1 MIIGNFGP
9 DNPRHLKTAM
19 EYVYEWFLIYRSK
32 QETLDFARS
41 IPEREISN
49 MEVLEEPL
57 GINYVLKIDKA

>member
-1 MIIGNFGP
+1 
-9 DNPRHLKTAM
+9 M